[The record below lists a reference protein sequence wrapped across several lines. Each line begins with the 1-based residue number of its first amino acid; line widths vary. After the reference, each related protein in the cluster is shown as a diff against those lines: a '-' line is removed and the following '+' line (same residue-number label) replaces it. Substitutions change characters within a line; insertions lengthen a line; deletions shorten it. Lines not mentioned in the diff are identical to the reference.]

1 MQRPTLLEGICVAL
15 VASLTIGPLLA
26 LLRFGLSTVVAGKGA
41 LVIVAYSYIVY
52 LLTRRGKMPGRA
64 VLALGN
70 LVVCLACLVLEL
82 RWPALVLVLLALVSS
97 IRAYAYSH
105 SLVPALLHGGL
116 CLLGLGAALWTY
128 AYSQSLA
135 LASWSF
141 FLIQALFSLLPARLG
156 RASQQEQ
163 DALGGQEV
171 DDFVVAHQAAQKA
184 LSRLVVSSGG
194 YGT

>member
-1 MQRPTLLEGICVAL
+1 MQRPTLLEGIFVAL
-15 VASLTIGPLLA
+15 VAGLGVGPLLA
-26 LLRFGLSTVVAGKGA
+26 VLRLGLGAAMAWKGA

-52 LLTRRGKMPGRA
+52 LLTRRGKMPGRTI
-64 VLALGN
+64 LATCSL
-70 LVVCLACLVLEL
+70 LICLACLVLEL
-82 RWPALVLVLLALVSS
+82 RWPTLALVALALVWG

-128 AYSQSLA
+128 AHSSSLA

-141 FLIQALFSLLPARLG
+141 FLMQATFTFLPTRLG
-156 RASQQEQ
+156 QRPQQEQ
-163 DALGGQEV
+163 HALGSQEM

-184 LSRLVVSSGG
+184 LSRLSMPAGG
-194 YGT
+194 Y